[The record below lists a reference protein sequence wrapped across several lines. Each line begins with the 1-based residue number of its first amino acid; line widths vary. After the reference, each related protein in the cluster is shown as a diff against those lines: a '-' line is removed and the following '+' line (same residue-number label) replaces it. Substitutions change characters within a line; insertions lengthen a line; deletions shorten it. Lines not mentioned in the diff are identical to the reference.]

1 MADWG
6 KLISKSE
13 LFARVNEISKT
24 KEFAEIYYKLALKA
38 KRKIIVDVNKKIS
51 LTKWTC
57 RIHTK

>member
-24 KEFAEIYYKLALKA
+24 KNSLRYYKLALKA